1 MTWYDIIV
9 TIRGL
14 TELNELTVDSCSR
27 VLQCNF
33 KQNST
38 NRYRTN
44 TLQEPF
50 EYAELI
56 SGSDKAKLA
65 LKFRIE
71 SAREEYAMRLSGLG
85 KPVDIDII
93 SPPIADETA
102 PDATT
107 DWDRRYSLCYELG
120 DCQVWF
126 GIEES
131 GSQKQLVSVTIER

>member
-9 TIRGL
+9 TIRRL
-14 TELNELTVDSCSR
+14 TELNEFTVDACSS

-33 KQNST
+33 KQNTT
-38 NRYRTN
+38 NRYRSN
-44 TLQEPF
+44 ILQEPF

-56 SGSDKAKLA
+56 SGDDKAALS

-71 SAREEYAMRLSGLG
+71 STREEYAMRLSGLG

-102 PDATT
+102 SDAIT
-107 DWDRRYSLCYELG
+107 DWDRRYSLCYEFG
-120 DCQVWF
+120 DCRVWF